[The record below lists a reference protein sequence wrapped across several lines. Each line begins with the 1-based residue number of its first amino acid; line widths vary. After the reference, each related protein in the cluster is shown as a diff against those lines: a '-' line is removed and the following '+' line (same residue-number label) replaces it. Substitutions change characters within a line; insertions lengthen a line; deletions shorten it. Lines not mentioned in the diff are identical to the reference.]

1 MVNLLFVVVGYGD
14 GIVRMFDI
22 NKEEMVFKMYFYV
35 VLVIVISFFLDG
47 QFININYRLIEKRY
61 NFLNLFR
68 GQNICI
74 K

>member
-47 QFININYRLIEKRY
+47 QLININCRYIERKY
-61 NFLNLFR
+61 IFI
-68 GQNICI
+68 ICLEDRI
-74 K
+74 

>member
-47 QFININYRLIEKRY
+47 
-61 NFLNLFR
+61 
-68 GQNICI
+68 
-74 K
+74 